1 MTIESL
7 NERYSLVPLELKSL
21 RRWVCYNVETI
32 EDGKTTKRPYNPLN
46 GKLAK
51 VNDQLTWNTFNIAIN
66 GCVKYGFDGLG
77 FILGNGIFGIDL
89 DNHPDEN
96 GEVKSNEEF
105 NELANEFIN
114 ALDSYSEYS
123 QSGKGIHIICQG
135 KLPEGARRKGSVEM
149 YDTGRFFAFTGNPI
163 HNVPINNR
171 EQEIIPLWEKY
182 VKTEN
187 NFSSNLSTQ
196 SRYIPFGA
204 VKLEMS
210 DEDIINAALHS
221 KNGSDF
227 YRYYHDGD
235 LSYNN
240 NDASKADLSFC
251 NMLAFWCDKDEAQMD
266 RIFRNSALFRKKWDE
281 YRGNKTYGQM
291 TIEAAVRNVANGYVK
306 LAPIQP
312 TFKIKNPTKEG
323 NKEDIKQY
331 NEKEMKVSEYN
342 PEMNVDENGEPI
354 FRIKQIYKKYS
365 YSDTGNANRFYDYFG
380 ELFKFNV
387 TDKCFMFW
395 TGKTWIR
402 DVTDII
408 RKYANKLIEILKQ
421 EESQI
426 EEDIANYTKSGD
438 KIKADLMKGILD
450 AARKNSSRV
459 ANKAGKD
466 AMLSEFKSLYDVSV
480 ESKSFNQDDFL
491 LNTES
496 GIVDLRTGE
505 ISSFDKSKMISKNTN
520 IKVSYETPK
529 NWIKFLHEVFDNGNK
544 EETQQIVDSLQT
556 CLGYSL
562 SGSTKEQVMF
572 LLYGNG
578 SNGKS
583 TLTEEMTFVMGD
595 YGDNIQS
602 SILMQQKNNNSS
614 AVYSIAKLQTT
625 RFVETGET
633 DDGGR
638 LAEAQLKALTG
649 GDMISAQYK
658 YGNEFSFKPK
668 FKIWMSTNNKPIIK
682 GTDYGIWRRLFLF
695 PFLNLFE
702 GPNKDKTLPDKLKAE
717 SPQILGWCIQGF
729 LKYQENGDLIRPKA
743 ITTAIEEYKN
753 QMDVVAQFI
762 EKECMLN
769 ESYIIDSKALFQAYK
784 EWAQDNSEYIMKESK
799 FSEELKKKGLGI
811 KKQSNGKTIYLG
823 IRLNGYSITG

>member
-1 MTIESL
+1 MTIEEI
-7 NERYSLVPLELKSL
+7 NKRYSSVPLELKSL
-21 RRWVCYNVETI
+21 RRWVCYKVEII

-51 VNDQLTWNTFNIAIN
+51 VNDSLTWNNFNIAIN
-66 GCVKYGFDGLG
+66 GCIKYNCHGLG
-77 FILGNGIFGIDL
+77 FILGDGIFGVDL
-89 DNHPDEN
+89 DNHSNEN
-96 GEVKSNEEF
+96 ENSENDEEF
-105 NELANEFIN
+105 NKIVEEFIST
-114 ALDSYSEYS
+114 LDSYSEYS
-123 QSGKGIHIICQG
+123 QSGKGVHIICQG
-135 KLPEGARRKGSVEM
+135 KLPEGARRKGNIEM
-149 YDTGRFFAFTGNPI
+149 YDKGRFFAFTGNAI
-163 HNVPINNR
+163 NNVPINNR
-171 EQEIIPLWEKY
+171 EKEIIPLWEKY
-182 VKTEN
+182 LKTEN
-187 NFSSNLSTQ
+187 NFSLNTSNQ
-196 SRYIPFGA
+196 YRYVPLGS

-210 DEDIINAALHS
+210 DEEIISAAINA
-221 KNGSDF
+221 KNGNDF

-235 LSYNN
+235 LSYND

-251 NMLAFWCDKDEAQMD
+251 NMLAFWCNGNAVQMD

-281 YRGNKTYGQM
+281 LRGSQTYGQK
-291 TIEAAVRNVANGYVK
+291 TIETAIRNVSNGYIK
-306 LAPIQP
+306 FASIEP
-312 TFKIKNPTKEG
+312 TFRIKNTK
-323 NKEDIKQY
+323 KE
-331 NEKEMKVSEYN
+331 EKEESESKILDYA
-342 PEMNVDENGEPI
+342 PEMNIDENGEPI
-354 FRIKQIYKKYS
+354 FRLKQIYKKYS

-380 ELFKFNV
+380 DLFKYNV

-402 DVTDII
+402 DVTEII
-408 RKYANKLIEILKQ
+408 RKYANKLIEILKK
-421 EESQI
+421 EELQI
-426 EEDIANYTKSGD
+426 EEEIANYIKSGD
-438 KIKADLMKGILD
+438 KIQADMLKAVLD

-480 ESKSFNQDDFL
+480 ESKIFNKDDYL

-505 ISSFDKSKMISKNTN
+505 ISPFDKSKMISKNTN
-520 IKVSYETPK
+520 IKVSYEKPK
-529 NWIKFLHEVFDNGNK
+529 NWLKFLHGVFYNGNE
-544 EETQQIVDSLQT
+544 EETQKIIDSLQT

-583 TLTEEMTFVMGD
+583 TLTEEMTYVMGD

-602 SILMQQKNNNSS
+602 SVLMQQKNNNSS

-638 LAEAQLKALTG
+638 LAESQLKALTG

-702 GPNKDKTLPDKLKAE
+702 GANKDKTLPDKLRDE
-717 SPQILGWCIQGF
+717 SPEILGWCIQGF
-729 LKYQENGDLIRPKA
+729 LKYQENGDLIRPAA
-743 ITTAIEEYKN
+743 ITSAIEEYKN

-769 ESYIIDSKALFQAYK
+769 DMYMIDSKILFQAYK
-784 EWAQDNSEYIMKESK
+784 EWAMDNSEYIMKESK

-811 KKQSNGKTIYLG
+811 KKQNTGKTVYLG
-823 IRLNGYSITG
+823 IRLNGFSINGK